1 LLDFSHLLHATNTM
15 AKIPEIY
22 IYILSSNAQA
32 SFTQQRTSEKFH
44 KKGTGESTGDK
55 IQATCT

>member
-1 LLDFSHLLHATNTM
+1 MLNTSNLQLATNTM

-44 KKGTGESTGDK
+44 
-55 IQATCT
+55 